1 MYWMVTILS
10 LSLLALIGTGIYLE
24 IRPLNP
30 NRNTQNRWKAV
41 VGANLLLFVGAQVGL
56 LVLGMHDAM
65 AEAAAV
71 DAGGAREISVG
82 LGLSLI
88 GIGIPTALATIG
100 AGIAVGP
107 VGAASLAVISEKP
120 ELFGRTLI
128 YLGLAEGIAIY
139 GLVVT
144 ILMLGKIG

>member
-1 MYWMVTILS
+1 MYLMVVLLS
-10 LSLLALIGTGIYLE
+10 LSLLALIVTGVYLE
-24 IRPLNP
+24 IHPPKATPKTTRH
-30 NRNTQNRWKAV
+30 WKSV
-41 VGANLLLFVGAQVGL
+41 VGINLLVFVGAQIGL
-56 LVLGMHDAM
+56 LVLGIQDVMA
-65 AEAAAV
+65 AEATAAN
-71 DAGGAREISVG
+71 ATPEISIG

>member
-1 MYWMVTILS
+1 MYWMILLLS

-24 IRPLNP
+24 IHPPAKQPHIQRK
-30 NRNTQNRWKAV
+30 WKSVVAV
-41 VGANLLLFVGAQVGL
+41 NLLVFVGAQVGL
-56 LVLGMHDAM
+56 LVLGMQDAM
-65 AEAAAV
+65 AETTASAT
-71 DAGGAREISVG
+71 GGEVSVG

>member
-1 MYWMVTILS
+1 MYWMLGILS
-10 LSLLALIGTGIYLE
+10 LSLFALIASGIYLE
-24 IRPLNP
+24 MRPLNA
-30 NRNTQNRWKAV
+30 TQVTVRRWKGV
-41 VGANLLLFVGAQVGL
+41 VGFNLLTFVGAQIGL
-56 LVLGMHDAM
+56 LLLGVQDVM
-65 AEAAAV
+65 AEQAAAGSSGTTEV
-71 DAGGAREISVG
+71 SVG
-82 LGLSLI
+82 LGLALI

-120 ELFGRTLI
+120 EMFGRTLI

-144 ILMLGKIG
+144 ILLLGKIG